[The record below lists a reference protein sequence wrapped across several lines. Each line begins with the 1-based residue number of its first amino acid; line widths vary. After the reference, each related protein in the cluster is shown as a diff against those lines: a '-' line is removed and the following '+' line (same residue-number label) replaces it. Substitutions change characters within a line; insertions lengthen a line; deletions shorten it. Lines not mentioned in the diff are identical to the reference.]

1 MGTAEMCRTG
11 RHFAA
16 EYGDGDWS
24 HCCCCCSTL
33 LVTLLLN
40 TARSC
45 WLTRDGL
52 AAELLIM
59 KKTSANRVKNEDLE
73 SKSKRTW
80 RESGTVEEHGSM
92 VDL

>member
-1 MGTAEMCRTG
+1 M
-11 RHFAA
+11 
-16 EYGDGDWS
+16 
-24 HCCCCCSTL
+24 
-33 LVTLLLN
+33 
-40 TARSC
+40 
-45 WLTRDGL
+45 TRDGL

-59 KKTSANRVKNEDLE
+59 KKASANRVKKEDLE